1 MILGGG
7 FYQLSNNRQS
17 ILTST
22 IAEISINRPL
32 FQSFDYLAPSTIQLG
47 QRVLI
52 PYGRGNQSLVG
63 IVTGLAS
70 ESQFKRLKQVESIL
84 DPTPILSPEQLQF
97 ARWMSNYYQQALGEV
112 LFAMLPNK
120 LRQNESSE
128 AKKSSYLRLLALE
141 TVPGSKQK
149 RLLELLSSSEGQQLS
164 VSQTRLNGFTTPT
177 INSLIKKS
185 LIERVEHADE
195 PSLWQGETQP
205 ALTPSVEQAKVLA
218 DIDIT
223 AKGCHLLYGVTGSG
237 KTEVY
242 LQLIER
248 CLAAGK
254 QALVLVPEIGLTP
267 QTVSRFQK
275 RFACPMAVL
284 HSGLSDSERLNQWL
298 FAQHGK
304 VDIVL
309 GTRSAVFAPLSKLG
323 LIIIDEEHDASYK
336 QQDGIR
342 YQARDVAIK
351 RAYDGNFPVILGSA
365 TPSLE
370 SLNNAWQGKYTWH
383 QLTERTGRAQI
394 PNIEMVDLR
403 HAQLT
408 GGLAERSIKR
418 MRQHLTDGNQVM
430 VFLNRRGW
438 APSVMCQSCG
448 WLADCPNCDARLV
461 LHQQSNQL
469 KCHHCGWNHPKPQHC
484 PACQSP
490 ELVGLGLGTE
500 KQSDILAEQFADV
513 PIVRIDRDTANQPGG
528 IAKLLSDVPD
538 EGPAL
543 IVGTQM
549 LAKGHHIPNITL
561 VVVTDGDAGFWGVDY
576 RASERM
582 AQLLTQ
588 VAGRAGR
595 GDRHGEVLV
604 QSRYPEHPFFSQL
617 INFGYLGSARHW
629 LSERQQALLPPY
641 HAHAIIRC
649 DAPQDWQA
657 AKVLRQLTEQLI
669 AAGINIRVLGPVPA
683 TMAKR
688 ANLYRQLLHLHS
700 DKRSELNRWLG
711 YCRTLLQSM
720 DTKQASWRIDVDPID
735 VG

>member
-1 MILGGG
+1 M
-7 FYQLSNNRQS
+7 
-17 ILTST
+17 TST

-32 FQSFDYLAPSTIQLG
+32 FQSFDYLAPSDVQVG
-47 QRVLI
+47 QRVVI
-52 PYGRGNQSLVG
+52 PYGRGNQTLVG
-63 IVTGLAS
+63 VITGLVD
-70 ESQFKRLKQVESIL
+70 ESKFSRLKHVQQVL
-84 DPTPILSPEQLQF
+84 DPEPVFSTQQLAL
-97 ARWMSNYYQQALGEV
+97 ARWIANYYQQALGEV
-112 LFAMLPNK
+112 LFAMLPNR
-120 LRQNESSE
+120 LRQDNSSE
-128 AKKSSYLRLLALE
+128 PNQSTYLKLCQHE
-141 TVPGSKQK
+141 NVPGSKQK
-149 RLLELLSSSEGQQLS
+149 RLLDLLAESDGQQLS
-164 VSQTRLNGFTTPT
+164 MSEVRLNGFTTQT
-177 INSLIKKS
+177 INSLIKRAC
-185 LIERVEHADE
+185 IERLKLDDE
-195 PSLWQGETQP
+195 PSVWHGEQQEK
-205 ALTPSVEQAKVLA
+205 LTPSREQATVLN
-218 DIDIT
+218 DI
-223 AKGCHLLYGVTGSG
+223 KLEQPGCHLLYGVTGSG

-254 QALVLVPEIGLTP
+254 QALVLIPEIGLTP
-267 QTVSRFQK
+267 QTVRRFQQ
-275 RFACPMAVL
+275 RFARPIAVL

-298 FAQHGK
+298 FVKHNK

-309 GTRSAVFAPLSKLG
+309 GTRSAVFAPLANLG
-323 LIIIDEEHDASYK
+323 LVIVDEEHDTSYK

-351 RAYDGNFPVILGSA
+351 RAFDDGIPVLLGSA

-370 SLNNAWQGKYTWH
+370 SLNNAWSGKFHWH

-394 PNIEMVDLR
+394 PNIEMVDMR

-408 GGLAERSIKR
+408 AGLAERTLKR
-418 MRQHLTDGNQVM
+418 MQQHLADGNQVM

-461 LHQQSNQL
+461 LHQHSSQL
-469 KCHHCGWNHPKPQHC
+469 KCHHCGWQHPKPQHC
-484 PACQSP
+484 PSCQSP

-500 KQSDILAEQFADV
+500 KQTDILEQQFANT
-513 PIVRIDRDTANQPGG
+513 PIIRIDRDTANQPGG
-528 IAKLLSDVPD
+528 IAKLLADVP
-538 EGPAL
+538 EKGPAL

-588 VAGRAGR
+588 VAGRSGR
-595 GDRHGEVLV
+595 GERHGEVLV

-629 LSERQQALLPPY
+629 LNERQQALLPPY
-641 HAHAIIRC
+641 HSHAIIRC
-649 DAPQDWQA
+649 DAPHDWQA
-657 AKVLRQLTEQLI
+657 AQVLRQLVAQLTEAQV
-669 AAGINIRVLGPVPA
+669 NIRVLGPVPA

-688 ANLYRQLLHLHS
+688 AKLYRQLLHFHAES
-700 DKRSELNRWLG
+700 RSELNRWLR
-711 YCRTLLQSM
+711 YCRTLLQNM